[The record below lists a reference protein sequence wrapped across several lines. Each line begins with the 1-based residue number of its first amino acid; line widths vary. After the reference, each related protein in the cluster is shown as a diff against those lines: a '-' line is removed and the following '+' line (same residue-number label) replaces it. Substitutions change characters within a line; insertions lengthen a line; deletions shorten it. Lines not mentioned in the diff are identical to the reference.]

1 LLFAADVDR
10 SAHKYAGFSPLLNNQ
25 GSVAMIRWALTGMVL
40 ATIGAPAAARTCA
53 ADAVE
58 TRHSAAIAGRRLDYV
73 ACVGALPVRV
83 GAAEA
88 RIVYTAYIVPG
99 RARRPLSF
107 VWNGGPGAD
116 SRTLHFHAIGPRLI
130 RDGALVDNPASPLGR
145 TDLVFVD
152 PVGTGFS
159 RAATPA
165 QAAAFYGTVADI
177 AATTAFVRAFRTGY
191 RRTTSPLTL
200 VGESFGTWRASG
212 VAEALIDRHIPV
224 TGVALISGGIPLGD
238 ETHGE
243 RRRALSLV
251 NRTATAFAH
260 RKLSPD
266 LQRDREKTLAA
277 AEDWAGRVYAP
288 ALADPAGLDTAGRA
302 AVVAGLARYQGL
314 DPATIDAKTLW
325 VSPRDFRTRLLAAEG
340 KTLGIFD
347 MRRTTPRTTLGED
360 AVALAYYRTQLGYG
374 AGRYAG
380 IDVPADDV
388 GGEWRYDQ
396 SPVTKDSLARAMA
409 GEGPPSASQPWIQ
422 RAMAKDRAL
431 RVWVATGLYDSL
443 NSCAGNAAT
452 VAALPDRLPRR
463 FTLRCYAGGHMMYE
477 DPRETRRFGNELA
490 DFLGAGA

>member
-1 LLFAADVDR
+1 
-10 SAHKYAGFSPLLNNQ
+10 
-25 GSVAMIRWALTGMVL
+25 MIRWALTGMVL
-40 ATIGAPAAARTCA
+40 AAIGTPAAARTCA

-58 TRHSAAIAGRRLDYV
+58 TRHSARIAGKPLDYI
-73 ACVGALPVRV
+73 ACVGALPIRV
-83 GAAEA
+83 GSAEA
-88 RIVYTAYIVPG
+88 QIVYTAYIVPG
-99 RARRPLSF
+99 RPRRPLSF

-130 RDGALVDNPASPLGR
+130 RDGALIDNPASPLST

-177 AATTAFVRAFRTGY
+177 AATTAFVRAFRTRY

-224 TGVALISGGIPLGD
+224 TGVALISGGIPLG
-238 ETHGE
+238 EEAHGE

-251 NRTATAFAH
+251 NRTATAFAF

-266 LQRDREKTLAA
+266 LQRDQAKTLAEA
-277 AEDWAGRVYAP
+277 RHWAETVYAP
-288 ALADPAGLDTAGRA
+288 ALANPAALTSVRRA
-302 AVVAGLARYQGL
+302 AIIATLARHQGL

-325 VSPRDFRTRLLAAEG
+325 VSPREFRTRLLGAEG

-347 MRRTTPRTTLGED
+347 MRQSAKPDMAGED
-360 AVALAYYRTQLGYG
+360 AIALTYYRTQLGYT

-380 IDVPADDV
+380 IDAPAEDV
-388 GGEWRYDQ
+388 GGDWRYDQ
-396 SPVTKDSLARAMA
+396 SPVTRDSLARAMA
-409 GEGPPSASQPWIQ
+409 GEGPPSASQPWIL
-422 RAMAKDRAL
+422 RAMAKDRTL

-452 VAALPDRLPRR
+452 VAALPAGLPRR

-477 DPRETRRFGNELA
+477 DPRETRRFGNELSR
-490 DFLGAGA
+490 FLGKGA

>member
-1 LLFAADVDR
+1 
-10 SAHKYAGFSPLLNNQ
+10 
-25 GSVAMIRWALTGMVL
+25 MIRAALAAMVL
-40 ATIGAPAAARTCA
+40 AAVATPASARTCA
-53 ADAVE
+53 SDAVE
-58 TRHSAAIAGRRLDYV
+58 TRHSAQIAGKRLAYV
-73 ACVGALPVRV
+73 ACVGAIPVRV
-83 GAAEA
+83 GTAAA
-88 RIVYTAYIVPG
+88 QIVYTAYLVPG

-130 RDGALVDNPASPLGR
+130 RDGALADNPASPLGR

-159 RAATPA
+159 RAVDTA

-177 AATTAFVRAFRTGY
+177 AATAAFVRDFRTRY
-191 RRTTSPLTL
+191 RRTASPLAL

-212 VAEALIDRHIPV
+212 VAEALVDQRIPV
-224 TGVALISGGIPLGD
+224 AGVALISGGIPLG
-238 ETHGE
+238 EERHGE

-251 NRTATAFAH
+251 NRTATAFALG
-260 RKLSPD
+260 KLASD
-266 LQRDREKTLAA
+266 LQRDQASTLAA
-277 AEDWAGRVYAP
+277 AQRWADTVYAP
-288 ALADPAGLDTAGRA
+288 ALADPAALDTARRA
-302 AVVAGLARYQGL
+302 TVVADLARYQGL

-347 MRRTTPRTTLGED
+347 MRRTTPRTTPGED

-380 IDVPADDV
+380 IDVPAEDV
-388 GGEWRYDQ
+388 GGGWRYDQ

-452 VAALPDRLPRR
+452 VAALPDGLPRR